1 MLKKNGS
8 FGLGVFCFLFLCD
21 AFFLAPMQSYGDDN
35 IIIIEIEVAPK
46 TLNIEN
52 EGQWTTVHTDI
63 AYGAVVGASVSLNE
77 IPISWSKSDNQGNF
91 VAKFVMD
98 EVKTLVDAEFLT
110 VGGENLLIL
119 EGYMQEGT
127 KFIGSTTIT
136 VIDGEPAGPKGK

>member
-1 MLKKNGS
+1 MFRKNGS
-8 FGLGVFCFLFLCD
+8 FGLGVFCFLFLWA
-21 AFFLAPMQSYGDDN
+21 AFFLGPMQSYGDDN
-35 IIIIEIEVAPK
+35 IIIEIEVAPK

-52 EGQWTTVHTDI
+52 EGQWITVHTDI

-98 EVKTLVDAEFLT
+98 EVKALADAGFLT

>member
-1 MLKKNGS
+1 MLKKNES
-8 FGLGVFCFLFLCD
+8 LALGIFFFIFLWSAFL
-21 AFFLAPMQSYGDDN
+21 LAPMHSYGEDDA
-35 IIIIEIEVAPK
+35 IIIEIEVAPK

-52 EGQWTTVHTDI
+52 EGEWTTVHTDI

-98 EVKTLVDAEFLT
+98 EVKTLVGAELLK

-119 EGYMQEGT
+119 EGYMEEGT

-136 VIDGEPAGPKGK
+136 VIDGVPAGPKGK